1 MPCSFTIMKDLYIYI
16 FNLEYILKN
25 LHLEQLYKS
34 TDIFLFKVLLI
45 CWGLAFAYAF
55 VYSTWLEAMLIGG
68 LIVSFPAYLV
78 YSGAGRKLNRHV
90 MPIAFFAMV
99 ALHIQQL
106 NGMIEAHFGFFVCA
120 AFFFLYKDYKVL
132 ITTAVVGIS
141 LHLSLFFLQSAQ
153 LGITAFPENTSIFV
167 VLLHGFYLFVE
178 CLLLGFTAKNSRG
191 EATISSMLHE
201 VTRDKGTLNLN
212 VSTSDKSL
220 ISNQFS
226 FVLKETG
233 DAVLLI
239 RQNNNEL
246 FQNIVEVTTLMSQAS
261 SSINHQLNLTTEIAT
276 ATTQLSTTIEIMAE
290 QSKITEQRSLDAVNE
305 NEKAMSAVL
314 NSRQSILDLEQQVK
328 LTSQSISTLSQQ
340 AKSIETVLDIIN
352 AISEQTNLLALNAA
366 IEAARAGEHGR
377 GFAVVADEVRNLAS
391 RTRQS
396 IEEIHGTISGLQTGS
411 NEAVSVMESCSKIIH
426 QNVTATQEVE
436 TLIKQASNTIGQVS
450 TLNQQTLDSIEEQS
464 IVSKDIAAR
473 ALQIKTGLSDTDEKI
488 SNVSNVFSNI
498 DSGIKSLSERLD
510 KFALAD

>member
-1 MPCSFTIMKDLYIYI
+1 MFVCEHERPVY

-25 LHLEQLYKS
+25 LHLEQLYKT

-45 CWGLAFAYAF
+45 SWGLAFAYAF

-78 YSGAGRKLNRHV
+78 YSGAGSSLNRHI

-120 AFFFLYKDYKVL
+120 AFFFLYKDYKVF
-132 ITTAVVGIS
+132 ITTAVVGVF

-153 LGITAFPENTSIFV
+153 LSITAFPENTNIFI
-167 VLLHGFYLFVE
+167 VLLHGFYLCVE
-178 CLLLGFTAKNSRG
+178 CLLLGFAAKNSRG

-220 ISNQFS
+220 ISNQFT

-246 FQNIVEVTTLMSQAS
+246 FQNVVEVTSLMSQAS

-391 RTRQS
+391 RTKQS
-396 IEEIHGTISGLQTGS
+396 IEEIHGTISGLQAGS
-411 NEAVSVMESCSKIIH
+411 NEAVSVMELCSEIIH

-436 TLIKQASNTIGQVS
+436 TLIKQASNTISQVS

-473 ALQIKTGLSDTDEKI
+473 ALQIKTGLSDTDENI

-498 DSGIKSLSERLD
+498 DSGIKSLSQKLN

>member
-1 MPCSFTIMKDLYIYI
+1 MLCSFAIMKDLYI
-16 FNLEYILKN
+16 FNSEYILKN
-25 LHLEQLYKS
+25 LHLEQLYKT

-45 CWGLAFAYAF
+45 SWGLAFAYAF

-78 YSGAGRKLNRHV
+78 YSGAGRRFNRHV
-90 MPIAFFAMV
+90 MTIAFFAMV

-120 AFFFLYKDYKVL
+120 AFFFLYKDYKVF
-132 ITTAVVGIS
+132 ITTAVVGVF

-153 LGITAFPENTSIFV
+153 LGITAFPENTNIFII
-167 VLLHGFYLFVE
+167 LLHGFYLFME
-178 CLLLGFTAKNSRG
+178 CLLLGYAAKNSS

-212 VSTSDKSL
+212 VSTSNKSL
-220 ISNQFS
+220 ISNQFT

-233 DAVLLI
+233 AAILLI

-261 SSINHQLNLTTEIAT
+261 SSINHQLNLTTDIAT

-396 IEEIHGTISGLQTGS
+396 IEEIHGTISVLQTGS
-411 NEAVSVMESCSKIIH
+411 NEAVSVMESCSEIIH

-436 TLIKQASNTIGQVS
+436 TLIKHASNTIGLVS
-450 TLNQQTLDSIEEQS
+450 TLSQQTLGSIEEQS